1 MSDGGY
7 IMKDI
12 VKSLNEQIESLK
24 SDAYFYEMQIKFI
37 TYLKETSPD
46 VEKEMDGTSFEEII
60 YEDKIMKEKILQQ
73 IAVLNVELKNLTDEK
88 AS

>member
-1 MSDGGY
+1 
-7 IMKDI
+7 MKDI